1 MPEGRLRFGSWRLT
15 CVHMFR
21 QEVAGGWS
29 SSGRTGGR
37 QGEGGGR
44 ELEADLCMF
53 RQEVAGGRSSGG
65 GTVGRRGEGGG
76 RELEAELDLHHQA
89 IEEMRAVLQ
98 FQVGEVSKSNFLKLL
113 FH

>member
-1 MPEGRLRFGSWRLT
+1 MNSNVG
-15 CVHMFR
+15 
-21 QEVAGGWS
+21 
-29 SSGRTGGR
+29 TGGCR
-37 QGEGGGR
+37 GEGGGQ
-44 ELEADLCMF
+44 ELEADFVHMF

-65 GTVGRRGEGGG
+65 GTGGRRGEGGG

-98 FQVGEVSKSNFLKLL
+98 FQVGEVSKSHFVMLL